1 MVAIKLAKYCLY
13 SNPDTGLIYKD
24 VVSGGGGADFGF
36 PLTARPPPPDF
47 QTLRHACV
55 ENLSNDA
62 DVNDQEK

>member
-1 MVAIKLAKYCLY
+1 MQEKVEIITNHFENFWNYWTKILKNGYC
-13 SNPDTGLIYKD
+13 
-24 VVSGGGGADFGF
+24 A
-36 PLTARPPPPDF
+36 PPDF

>member
-1 MVAIKLAKYCLY
+1 MQIVYIMQACRKGEA
-13 SNPDTGLIYKD
+13 
-24 VVSGGGGADFGF
+24 GGAD
-36 PLTARPPPPDF
+36 APPDF